1 MNIVILDGH
10 TLNPNDLSWDPFKS
24 FGDVTVYD
32 RTPVELLIER
42 SKDAEV
48 LLINK
53 IKLGKTELE
62 QLPKL
67 KYIGLCATGTDNV
80 DLIEARNKGIRVT
93 NIPAYGTP
101 SVAQHTFALLLE
113 LTNRVGLHNKS
124 VQELE
129 WVRSKD
135 FSYFK
140 KPLVEL
146 HGKTIGLI
154 GYGGIGKEVAKISE
168 AFGMN
173 VIIYSRHAATVDHGS
188 LVGLKELFQSADI
201 VSIHTSLTEETRG
214 LVNKTLLNEMKET
227 AFLINTSRGAIIN
240 EADLA
245 DHLNSNKI
253 AGAALD
259 VLYVEPPT
267 ADNPMLTAKNCIIT
281 PHISWI
287 SKEARQRL
295 IDIALNNLK
304 GYLDNKLINRV

>member
-10 TLNPNDLSWDPFKS
+10 TLNPNDLSWEPFKT
-24 FGDVTVYD
+24 FGHVTVYD
-32 RTPVELLIER
+32 RTPTEELIER

-53 IKLGKTELE
+53 IKLGKAELD
-62 QLPKL
+62 QLPNL

-80 DLIEARNKGIRVT
+80 DLAEAKKRNIVVT

-113 LTNRVGLHNKS
+113 LTNRVGIHNKS

-140 KPLVEL
+140 RPLVEL
-146 HGKTIGLI
+146 HEKTIGLI
-154 GYGGIGKEVAKISE
+154 GHGAIGKEVAKIAA

-173 VIIYSRHAATVDHGS
+173 VLIYSRHASAVEYGKLVS
-188 LVGLKELFQSADI
+188 LLELFENSDI
-201 VSIHTSLTEETRG
+201 VSIHTSLTTDTKG
-214 LVNKTLLNEMKET
+214 LVNKELLDKMKRS

-245 DHLNSNKI
+245 DCLNNDNI
-253 AGAALD
+253 TGAALD
-259 VLYVEPPT
+259 VLSVEPPM
-267 ADNPMLTAKNCIIT
+267 ADNPMLSAKNCIIT
-281 PHISWI
+281 PHVSWI

-295 IDIALNNLK
+295 IDIAYNNLK
-304 GYLDNKLINRV
+304 GYLNQEAINQV